1 MSNGRPKGV
10 FAYSRTLTVAAAII
24 GTIFGAQGASA
35 ATVSYTGYT
44 WIGDNISISSP
55 NAVTGG
61 AGQITLTGVT
71 GLGSTT
77 SLVTWCLDVF
87 HGLTNGGSF
96 TPQGQLSPANSTNL
110 IGGLMV
116 EGNTDISNAQGHGNL
131 LTITTALDTHQYSTQ
146 DISAATQV
154 AIWTAEYGV
163 YSSVSNPG
171 GFKYSSITP
180 NNSSGAEIDALALY
194 LSGHAASNVAYATLY
209 GNGTNQTQ
217 GYLPVPGP
225 LVGTGF
231 PGLIFAAAGLLA
243 WARRKTR
250 EREPVSAVA

>member
-1 MSNGRPKGV
+1 MFSRIV
-10 FAYSRTLTVAAAII
+10 FAHIRTLTIAAAII
-24 GTIFGAQGASA
+24 GTTFGAQPASA
-35 ATVSYTGYT
+35 ANVNYTGYSF
-44 WIGDNISISSP
+44 IGDNISISNPTS
-55 NAVTGG
+55 VTGG

-71 GLGSTT
+71 GLGSSVT
-77 SLVTWCLDVF
+77 SLVTWCLDVY
-87 HGLTNGGSF
+87 HYLAGNGGVTGF

-110 IGGLMV
+110 IGGLML
-116 EGNTDISNAQGHGNL
+116 EGNNFISQAQGNSNL
-131 LTITTALDTHQYSTQ
+131 LTIPTLGSHQYSTR

-163 YSSVSNPG
+163 YGPSNLL

-180 NNSSGAEIDALALY
+180 YNSTVAEFDALVSY
-194 LSGHAASNVAYATLY
+194 LTGHAASGVNYATLY
-209 GNGTNQTQ
+209 QYGNQTQ

-225 LVGTGF
+225 LVGAGF

-250 EREPVSAVA
+250 ERETVSAVA